1 MSMTRVMIAAS
12 SMALRVGLRAL
23 LQEAAEAGDLKVSA
37 EAASLEAPIPDV
49 DVILAAGELKMN
61 VPAAETERLP
71 GLLVMAHD
79 AEAAQSVL
87 QNWPGVLWGAVD
99 ENSGGA
105 ELAAALCA
113 LAEGLLV
120 GSPALLESL
129 VKNQDR
135 SPAET
140 EPADGE
146 GLTAREREV
155 LAHLALGLANKQISA
170 ALGISEHTVKF
181 HVSSIYMKL
190 GVSSRMEAVRAGVKL
205 GLVAL

>member
-1 MSMTRVMIAAS
+1 MMIAAS

-23 LQEAAEAGDLKVSA
+23 LQEAAEAGDLTVSA

>member
-140 EPADGE
+140 EPADGA

-155 LAHLALGLANKQISA
+155 LAHLALGL
-170 ALGISEHTVKF
+170 
-181 HVSSIYMKL
+181 
-190 GVSSRMEAVRAGVKL
+190 
-205 GLVAL
+205 VAL